1 MKVINTDLPL
11 YPFLFIPRRYDFG
24 TLSFV
29 ITREKDNKTYTPTAN
44 DTIGTAQQNSLGYIT
59 FVLDTTDK
67 GFEVGGTYTINIFD
81 TEGVVY
87 RGKLFVT
94 NKSDLQNYEILEIND
109 NIIDL

>member
-11 YPFLFIPRRYDFG
+11 FPFLFIPRRYDFG

-29 ITREKDNKTYTPTAN
+29 ITREKDNKTYTPTEN
-44 DTIGTAQQNSLGYIT
+44 DTIATAQRNSLGYIT

-67 GFEVGGTYTINIFD
+67 GFEVGGTSTINIFD
-81 TEGVVY
+81 SQGVVY

-94 NKSDLQNYEILEIND
+94 TKSDLQNYEIIDINE